1 MVTALRGAMVCG
13 AMALLSACSSSNNGA
28 QLEAD
33 AGALAAPGQ
42 VPGAA
47 TAWEAGGESRFCPQV
62 TLREGTAILR
72 KNVGDQVDY
81 VASISEANRDCR
93 IIDGRLRM
101 QIGVAGRIVPG
112 AAAQARTVNLPIRVA
127 VLLGEDVIY
136 SELGR
141 QAVAIA
147 PGGGA
152 KTFRYLDQGISLD
165 PNETRVVIYAGF
177 DEGPPE

>member
-33 AGALAAPGQ
+33 AGALAAPG
-42 VPGAA
+42 AA
-47 TAWEAGGESRFCPQV
+47 TAWEAGSESRFCPQV

-72 KNVGDQVDY
+72 KNVGDEVDY
-81 VASISEANRDCR
+81 VASITEATRDCR
-93 IIDGRLRM
+93 IVDGRLRM
-101 QIGVAGRIVPG
+101 QVGVTGRIVPG
-112 AAAQARTVNLPIRVA
+112 AAAQARAVNLPIRVA

-141 QAVAIA
+141 QAVSIA

-152 KTFRYLDQGISLD
+152 KTFRYVDQGIALD
-165 PNETRVVIYAGF
+165 PSETRVVIYAGF